1 MSKCSQ
7 AKCRGKGKVR
17 LYHPGFI
24 FISQDL
30 LMGFAGD
37 TDVLEGGICCVL
49 LDIQLTSAVIKNHYK
64 YTRNIKMSQAQTIKM
79 DACSN

>member
-7 AKCRGKGKVR
+7 AKCRGKRKVR

-37 TDVLEGGICCVL
+37 TDVLEGGIWCVL
-49 LDIQLTSAVIKNHYK
+49 LDIQLTSAVIKDHYK
-64 YTRNIKMSQAQTIKM
+64 YTRNI
-79 DACSN
+79 